1 MGILTRFKDIMSA
14 NVNALLDKAEDPAK
28 MIDQTLL
35 NLRKDLAEVKKETAA
50 VMADEKNAKRKV
62 TECEKHIADYKA
74 AAESALRA
82 GNEGDAR
89 TLLEAKKKEE
99 EKLAALQKTY
109 DMTAANADNMQAM
122 HDKLVRDIEN
132 LESKRDSIKAKMAT
146 AKAQKHMNQ
155 VLSGGDKAAAS
166 IDAFERYEA
175 KADKMLDEAAAMT
188 ELNKTADDNT
198 ADSLLDK
205 YKNGGNADVDDELER
220 MKKELG
226 CKITAVGL
234 RIWKYDACRWISAG
248 CFCVK

>member
-35 NLRKDLAEVKKETAA
+35 NLRKDLAQVKKETAA
-50 VMADEKNAKRKV
+50 VMADAKNARRKV
-62 TECEKHIADYKA
+62 TECENQITNYKTT
-74 AAESALRA
+74 AEKALRA

-89 TLLEAKKKEE
+89 TLLEAKKREE
-99 EKLAALQKTY
+99 EKLVALQKTCE
-109 DMTAANADNMQAM
+109 MAKKNADNMQAM
-122 HDKLVRDIEN
+122 HDKLVRDIEA
-132 LESKRDSIKAKMAT
+132 LEAKKDAIKAKVAT

-175 KADKMLDEAAAMT
+175 KADKMLDEAAAIT

-205 YKNGGNADVDDELER
+205 YKNGGNADVDDELEK

-226 CKITAVGL
+226 L
-234 RIWKYDACRWISAG
+234 
-248 CFCVK
+248 

>member
-62 TECEKHIADYKA
+62 TECEKYIADYKA

-109 DMTAANADNMQAM
+109 DMTSANADNMQAM

-175 KADKMLDEAAAMT
+175 KAAAMT

-205 YKNGGNADVDDELER
+205 YKNGGSADVDAELEK

-226 CKITAVGL
+226 L
-234 RIWKYDACRWISAG
+234 
-248 CFCVK
+248 

>member
-35 NLRKDLAEVKKETAA
+35 NLRRDLAEVKKETAA
-50 VMADEKNAKRKV
+50 VMADAKNARRKV
-62 TECEKHIADYKA
+62 TECENQIADYKTT
-74 AAESALRA
+74 AEKALRA

-89 TLLEAKKKEE
+89 TLLEAKKREE
-99 EKLAALQKTY
+99 EKLVTLQKTCE
-109 DMTAANADNMQAM
+109 MAEKNADNMQTM

-175 KADKMLDEAAAMT
+175 KVDKMLDEAAAMT

-205 YKNGGNADVDDELER
+205 YKNGGSADVNDELEK

-226 CKITAVGL
+226 L
-234 RIWKYDACRWISAG
+234 
-248 CFCVK
+248 

>member
-35 NLRKDLAEVKKETAA
+35 NLRKDLAQVKKETAA
-50 VMADEKNAKRKV
+50 VMADAKNARRKV
-62 TECEKHIADYKA
+62 TECENQITNYKTT
-74 AAESALRA
+74 AEKALRA

-175 KADKMLDEAAAMT
+175 TADKMLDEAAAMT

-205 YKNGGNADVDDELER
+205 YKNGGSADVDDELEK

-226 CKITAVGL
+226 L
-234 RIWKYDACRWISAG
+234 
-248 CFCVK
+248 